1 MDEDFQPA
9 YLELHARGEL
19 TARAEQAIKALEDC
33 RLCPRQCSVDRTA
46 GELGFCGVGRLA
58 RIDAAAP
65 HFGEEAPLVG
75 EHGSGTIF
83 LAGCNLHCVFCQ
95 NYTIS
100 QCPAKAPE
108 TPAHDFAQ
116 AMLSLQD
123 MGCHNIN
130 FVTPSHVTA
139 QILEALVI
147 ATDKGLQIPLV
158 YNSSG
163 YDDLHA
169 LEMLDGVVDIY
180 MPDAKFMRSDVAA
193 KFCAAPDYS
202 VRAME
207 AISAMHAQVGDLALN
222 NKGVARRGLLVRH
235 LVMPGNLASTH
246 EWMEFLAGLSK
257 DTYVNIMDQYRPCH
271 KASEFSE
278 LSRHIS
284 PEEYEAAIEAAYE
297 AGISRLDERSPAKVL
312 KLIERLFKNG

>member
-1 MDEDFQPA
+1 MADDYLPA
-9 YLELHARGEL
+9 YLDLHANGEL
-19 TARAEQAIKALEDC
+19 AARTDQAIEALKDC
-33 RLCPRQCSVDRTA
+33 RLCPRECSVDRTA
-46 GELGFCGVGRLA
+46 GELGFCQVGRLA

-83 LAGCNLHCVFCQ
+83 FAGCNLHCVFCQ
-95 NYTIS
+95 NYGIS

-108 TPAHDFAQ
+108 TSAQEFAQ

-147 ATDKGLQIPLV
+147 AADKGLRIPLV

-163 YDDLHA
+163 YDALPT

-180 MPDAKFMRSDVAA
+180 MPDAKFMKSDIAA
-193 KFCAAPDYS
+193 RFCAASDYS
-202 VRAME
+202 IRAME
-207 AISAMHAQVGDLALN
+207 AITAMHEQVGDLVLDEQ
-222 NKGVARRGLLVRH
+222 GVARRGLLVRH
-235 LVMPGNLASTH
+235 LVMPGNLASTRA
-246 EWMEFLAGLSK
+246 WMEFLAGLSRN
-257 DTYVNIMDQYRPCH
+257 TYVNIMDQYRPCH
-271 KASEFSE
+271 KAPEFAE
-278 LSRHIS
+278 LSRHVT
-284 PEEYEAAIEAAYE
+284 PDEYEAAIKAAYE
-297 AGISRLDERSPAKVL
+297 AGITRLDERSPAKVL
-312 KLIERLFKNG
+312 KLIERLFENG